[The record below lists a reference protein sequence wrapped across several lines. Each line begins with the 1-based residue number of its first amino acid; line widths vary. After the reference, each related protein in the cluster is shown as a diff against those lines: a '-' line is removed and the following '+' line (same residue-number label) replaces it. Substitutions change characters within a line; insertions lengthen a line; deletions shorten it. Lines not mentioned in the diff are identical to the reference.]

1 MSPKPQ
7 AAYADAHREASK
19 AFRSLTPEQMR
30 QRLREA
36 GVLGITPQI
45 GDKVRV
51 LDRHEDWHYGVVVGT
66 DAAGRIS
73 VVHNGANGVVEVSP
87 LERFADGSRVQMV
100 QRAPAGR
107 EYEAAAQAASLLR
120 KRYDLANFDAA
131 TLPAAAPAPNNG
143 ARIALGVALAAVG
156 LLAVAVLL
164 SDDAEWDES
173 AGRYRDA
180 RGRFAPG

>member
-7 AAYADAHREASK
+7 AAYADAHRDASQ

-66 DAAGRIS
+66 DARRRVC
-73 VVHNGANGVVEVSP
+73 VVHNTPDGTVAVSP
-87 LERFADGSRVQMV
+87 LDRFAAGHRVQMV
-100 QRAPAGR
+100 QRAPTGR
-107 EYEAAAQAASLLR
+107 EYEAAAQAATLLGT
-120 KRYDLANFDAA
+120 RYDLAEFDAA
-131 TLPAAAPAPNNG
+131 KLPPAAPPPNDG
-143 ARIALGVALAAVG
+143 ARLALGVALAAVG
-156 LLAVAVLL
+156 LLAAAVLL